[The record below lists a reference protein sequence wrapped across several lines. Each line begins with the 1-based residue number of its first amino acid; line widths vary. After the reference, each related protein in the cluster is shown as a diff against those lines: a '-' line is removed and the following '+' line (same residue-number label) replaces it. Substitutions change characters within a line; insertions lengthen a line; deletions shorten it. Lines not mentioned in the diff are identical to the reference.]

1 MDADSYDLMVKLLE
15 IREDLGIQFDENPR
29 YFLPNPMLFKL
40 VETKPT
46 NIKDLKY
53 QLGGDKYI
61 NDIVKDN
68 LWQILKVL
76 LEKNED
82 VKPIE
87 II

>member
-1 MDADSYDLMVKLLE
+1 
-15 IREDLGIQFDENPR
+15 
-29 YFLPNPMLFKL
+29 MLFKL

-61 NDIVKDN
+61 NDIVKEN

-76 LEKNED
+76 LEKNEEI
-82 VKPIE
+82 KPIE
-87 II
+87 IPIEEKEIVTEI